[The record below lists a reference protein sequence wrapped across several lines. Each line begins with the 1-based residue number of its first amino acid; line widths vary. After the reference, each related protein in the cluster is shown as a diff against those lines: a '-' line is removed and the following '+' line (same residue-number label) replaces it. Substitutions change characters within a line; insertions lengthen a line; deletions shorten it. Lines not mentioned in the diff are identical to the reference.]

1 MLYFASREMNCIA
14 ALICLMVLTAAG
26 CGGENSSNTPEL
38 LIPVTGTVLLDGEPL
53 GGTAVK
59 FLPYGETKGKGGF
72 AITDAAGKFNAQD
85 YSMAEG
91 IEPGVYNVTFSK
103 IAQPDGSPIP
113 EGQSAADVGAL
124 EILPTHLTSINPDN
138 MKYMLTVES
147 EPISIDYELSSK
159 R

>member
-1 MLYFASREMNCIA
+1 MLYSTSRQMNSIA
-14 ALICLMVLTAAG
+14 LFVCLSVVTVAG
-26 CGGENSSNTPEL
+26 CSAEKSDNIPEL
-38 LIPVTGTVLLDGEPL
+38 LIPVTGTVQLDGEPL

-59 FLPYGETKGKGGF
+59 FLPYGDTKGKGGY
-72 AITDAAGKFNAQD
+72 AITDSAGNFEAKD

-103 IAQPDGSPIP
+103 IAMPDGNPIP
-113 EGQSAADVGAL
+113 EGQTAADVGAL
-124 EILPTHLTSINPDN
+124 EILPPHLTSVNPDN

-147 EPISIDYELSSK
+147 EPISIDYELNSK

>member
-1 MLYFASREMNCIA
+1 MNFLDFIV
-14 ALICLMVLTAAG
+14 CLAVITAVG
-26 CGGENSSNTPEL
+26 CSAEKSDNIPEL
-38 LIPVTGTVLLDGEPL
+38 LIPVTGTVQMDGKPL

-59 FLPYGETKGKGGF
+59 FLPQGDTKGKGGY
-72 AITDAAGKFNAQD
+72 AITDASGNFEAKD

-103 IAQPDGSPIP
+103 IAMPDGNPIP
-113 EGQSAADVGAL
+113 EGQTAADVGAL
-124 EILPTHLTSINPDN
+124 EILPPHLTAVNPDN

-147 EPISIDYELSSK
+147 EPISIDYKLSSK